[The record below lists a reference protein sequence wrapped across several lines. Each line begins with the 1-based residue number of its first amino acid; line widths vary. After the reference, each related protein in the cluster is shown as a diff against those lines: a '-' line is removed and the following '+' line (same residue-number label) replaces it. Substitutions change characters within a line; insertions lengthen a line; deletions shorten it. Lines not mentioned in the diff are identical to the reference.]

1 MQFEGLG
8 SIDQQSN
15 FIANVIP
22 ILDNDPQIDRYS
34 YFGMASGA
42 SSFLWNDG
50 TDNLSPLGEQYAI
63 TPF

>member
-8 SIDQQSN
+8 NIDQQSN
-15 FIANVIP
+15 FIANIIP

-42 SSFLWNDG
+42 SSFLLNDG
-50 TDNLSPLGEQYAI
+50 TPNLSPLGAQYA
-63 TPF
+63 TASF